1 VGFRLY
7 KSVKLGKGVRL
18 NLSKTGV
25 GISAGVPGARYSVHS
40 SGRTTRTVGAPGTGV
55 SYRKDTY
62 SKGGRSSG
70 TRQVSAPVAAAPV
83 YPKAGV
89 LAPKGEKLFVQGVTA
104 YMQGRYADALN
115 AFQDVEARDA
125 ASQHVGEEYFAGM
138 CLVGLERLSEAVP
151 YFEGVLAS
159 DYSIPDPLMT
169 KYGVAGD
176 MEVGVTAAVSVR
188 LPMSN
193 LAVAL
198 ILAEAYQRTEQ
209 RQKAIELLE
218 SLGAEAPGEH
228 VFALSLADLYFEADQ
243 WDDVVRVTEGVTA
256 NEDDATL
263 NILAFRAYALN
274 ERGITEAALAVTKE
288 CLRSK
293 KRNPSLLH
301 FARYVR
307 GRAYESAGKASMARK
322 EFEKVYAE
330 DAGFADIAQRLGLEV
345 SSASVVLPPPP

>member
-1 VGFRLY
+1 
-7 KSVKLGKGVRL
+7 
-18 NLSKTGV
+18 
-25 GISAGVPGARYSVHS
+25 
-40 SGRTTRTVGAPGTGV
+40 
-55 SYRKDTY
+55 
-62 SKGGRSSG
+62 
-70 TRQVSAPVAAAPV
+70 V

-89 LAPKGEKLFVQGVTA
+89 LAPKVEKVFVQGVTA
-104 YMQGRYADALN
+104 YMQGRYANALSL
-115 AFQDVEARDA
+115 FQHVEARDA
-125 ASQHVGEEYFAGM
+125 AGQHVGEEYFAGM

-151 YFEGVLAS
+151 YFEAVLAS

-169 KYGVAGD
+169 KYGVGGA
-176 MEVGVTAAVSVR
+176 MEVGVTAAVSVT

-198 ILAEAYQRTEQ
+198 ILAEAYQRTDQ
-209 RQKAIELLE
+209 RQRAIELLE
-218 SLGAEAPGEH
+218 SLGAEVPGEH

-243 WDDVVRVTEGVTA
+243 WDDVVRVTDGVTA

-274 ERGITEAALAVTKE
+274 EQEMTEAALALTKE

-293 KRNPSLLH
+293 KRNPFLLR

-307 GRAYESAGKASMARK
+307 GRTYEKAGKASMARK

-330 DAGFADIAQRLGLEV
+330 DARFADIAQRLGREPP
-345 SSASVVLPPPP
+345 SASATPLPPPPDALA